1 MTHNHGSE
9 YQIRIVH
16 DDGTEEL
23 TAWMSSQEELLQA
36 IAVLPPTQA
45 RSLWLR
51 ERNTPLPH
59 CSQQQGVVA
68 ECLIVGAP
76 TQRYAAHDSHH
87 LVALGSKSRSEVFG
101 VSFGHRY

>member
-23 TAWMSSQEELLQA
+23 TAWVSSQEEILQA
-36 IAVLPPTQA
+36 IAALPPARA

-51 ERNTPLPH
+51 ERNTLCPY
-59 CSQQQGVVA
+59 CSQQQRVVA
-68 ECLIVGAP
+68 ECLVVGVP
-76 TQRYAAHDSHH
+76 TQRYSAHDSHH
-87 LVALGSKSRSEVFG
+87 LVAMGSKNRCEVFG